1 MTVYVSV
8 LLIYFSVLLPTS
20 HCLHVVMCVFQF
32 WSSGLSLLFFVLGNS
47 KHTLESACGCPQKY
61 LLQFL
66 LELHRISGSAQP
78 TMLTTSHIWIMIPKL
93 SLIWVPWCSKHK
105 TYIGFEDLVPP
116 QKYFS
121 QSVSSVAQLCLTAT
135 PWIAARQ
142 ASLSITNSRSS
153 VRLTSIESVLPSS
166 HLILCCPLLLSNT
179 FILIY
184 IVYIVIMII
193 CNIY

>member
-1 MTVYVSV
+1 
-8 LLIYFSVLLPTS
+8 
-20 HCLHVVMCVFQF
+20 MCVFQF

-93 SLIWVPWCSKHK
+93 SLIWVPWCYKHK

-121 QSVSSVAQLCLTAT
+121 QSVQSLSCVWLRPCELQHARPPCPSPTPGVQSDSHPSSQWCHPAISSSVV
-135 PWIAARQ
+135 PF
-142 ASLSITNSRSS
+142 SS
-153 VRLTSIESVLPSS
+153 VI
-166 HLILCCPLLLSNT
+166 HL
-179 FILIY
+179 Y
-184 IVYIVIMII
+184 
-193 CNIY
+193 